1 MVAALRPSARL
12 ENGASALMNSS
23 YPRIPYGWADFRAIR
38 LEKRLYVD
46 KTRFVHA
53 LEEER
58 YVFLIR
64 PRRFGKSCWVSLL
77 ENYYDRTRAD
87 EFEAVF
93 SGTHLGR
100 QPTENR
106 HRYVVLRFDFSMFD
120 DTLET
125 LRERFETYCALELD
139 HALRRNRD
147 LFPQEARQRI
157 LAPPSI
163 DAKLAALFLYAGDQG
178 IPLYVLIDEYDN
190 FANTVLAH
198 RGAEAYQSFTHG
210 GGFYRNFFA
219 TLKAGAGRSGG
230 GLERLFITGVSPI
243 TMDDVTSGFNIGRNI
258 SLRPEFNDLLGF
270 TEEEVREL
278 LELYRDHGVFNQEVE
293 AALDIMREW
302 YNGYRFAEEAE
313 GDLYNTDMI
322 LYFLAES
329 MPNKRAPRELIDT
342 NVRIDYGKL
351 RHLLTVNRQLNGNFD
366 LLRHIIGQEQV
377 NTPIQLS
384 FPLNQLDQREN
395 FLSLLHYFGL
405 LSIRDV
411 AHGVPRLGIP
421 NQTVKRL
428 MYGYL
433 RDAYD
438 DVGVFSVDVY
448 TFFRLAQAMAY
459 DGSWQPALDFLRDA
473 LAEQTGIR
481 DYMDGEKV
489 VHGFVAAHL
498 SLSPYF
504 LLHSEYEL
512 NKGYA
517 DLYLEPFV
525 AQYSDMQ
532 FGYVLELKYLKRSE
546 SLGESVV
553 ADRIQEAVEQVRSY
567 LADPSLAHRYP
578 SVRHIGLA
586 VVFHGWE
593 LVAYQAIDDAT
604 ED

>member
-1 MVAALRPSARL
+1 MPT
-12 ENGASALMNSS
+12 S

-38 LEKRLYVD
+38 LENRLYVD

-53 LEEER
+53 LEDER

-77 ENYYDRTRAD
+77 ENYYDRSRAD
-87 EFEAVF
+87 AFEAVF
-93 SGTHLGR
+93 GGTDIGR
-100 QPTENR
+100 DPTENC
-106 HRYVVLRFDFSMFD
+106 HRYVVLRFDFSAFD

-125 LRERFETYCALELD
+125 LRERFEMYCYLELD
-139 HALRRNRD
+139 HALRRNQD

-157 LAPPSI
+157 LSPPSI
-163 DAKLAALFLYAGDQG
+163 DAKLAALFLYAGDHG

-219 TLKAGAGRSGG
+219 VLKAGAGRSG

-243 TMDDVTSGFNIGRNI
+243 TMDDVTSGFNIGKNI
-258 SLRPEFNDLLGF
+258 SLRPEFNDMLGF
-270 TEEEVREL
+270 TEAEVRDL
-278 LELYRDHGVFNQEVE
+278 LEMYRDYGVFNQDVE
-293 AALDIMREW
+293 AALAVMREW
-302 YNGYRFAEEAE
+302 YNSYRFAEDAE
-313 GDLYNTDMI
+313 GDLYNTDMV
-322 LYFLAES
+322 LYFLDES
-329 MPNKRAPRELIDT
+329 MPNKRGPRELIDT

-366 LLRHIIGQEQV
+366 LLRHIIGEQ
-377 NTPIQLS
+377 TAESTIQLS
-384 FPLNQLDQREN
+384 FPLEQLDQREN
-395 FLSLLHYFGL
+395 FLSLLYYFGL

-438 DVGVFSVDVY
+438 DVEVFSVDVY
-448 TFFRLAQAMAY
+448 TFSRLMRQMAY
-459 DGSWQPALDFLRDA
+459 EGAWRPVLDFLRDA

-489 VHGFVAAHL
+489 IHGFVAAHL
-498 SLSPYF
+498 SMVDQF

-517 DLYLEPFV
+517 DLYLEPFL
-525 AQYSDMQ
+525 AQYPDIQ
-532 FGYVLELKYLKRSE
+532 YGYVLELKYLKRRE
-546 SLGESVV
+546 SLDESVV
-553 ADRIQEAVEQVRSY
+553 AQKVQEAVLQVRSY
-567 LADPSLAHRYP
+567 LADPSLRRRCP
-578 SVRHIGLA
+578 SVQHTGLA

-593 LVAYQAIDDAT
+593 LVAYQEVEDAGN
-604 ED
+604 

>member
-1 MVAALRPSARL
+1 MPA
-12 ENGASALMNSS
+12 S

-38 LEKRLYVD
+38 LENRLYVD

-77 ENYYDRTRAD
+77 ENYYDRTRVD
-87 EFEAVF
+87 EFEAIF
-93 SGTHLGR
+93 GGTYLGR

-106 HRYVVLRFDFSMFD
+106 HRYVILRFDFSAFD

-125 LRERFETYCALELD
+125 LRERFEMYCHLELD

-157 LAPPSI
+157 LSPPSI
-163 DAKLAALFLYAGDQG
+163 DAKLAALFLYAGDHG
-178 IPLYVLIDEYDN
+178 IPLYVLIDEYDH

-198 RGAEAYQSFTHG
+198 RGAEAYQFFAHG
-210 GGFYRNFFA
+210 GDFYRNFFA
-219 TLKAGAGRSGG
+219 TLKAGAGQSGG
-230 GLERLFITGVSPI
+230 GIERLFITGVLPI
-243 TMDDVTSGFNIGRNI
+243 TMDYVTSGFNIGRNI
-258 SLRPEFNDLLGF
+258 SLEPEFNNMLGF
-270 TEEEVREL
+270 TEAEVREL
-278 LELYRDHGVFNQEVE
+278 LEMYRDYGVFNQEVE
-293 AALDIMREW
+293 AALEVMREW
-302 YNGYRFAEEAE
+302 YNGYRFAKSAQ
-313 GDLYNTDMI
+313 GDLYNTDMV
-322 LYFLAES
+322 LYFLNES
-329 MPNKRAPRELIDT
+329 MPNKPMPDQLIDT

-366 LLRHIIGQEQV
+366 LLRHIIGEQ
-377 NTPIQLS
+377 TAESDIQIS
-384 FPLNQLDQREN
+384 FPLEQLDQREN
-395 FLSLLHYFGL
+395 FLSLLYYFGL
-405 LSIRDV
+405 LSIRAV

-438 DVGVFSVDVY
+438 DVEVFSVDGY
-448 TFFRLAQAMAY
+448 TFSRLMRQMAY
-459 DGSWQPALDFLRDA
+459 DGTWRPALDFLRDA

-498 SLSPYF
+498 SLVDQF

-517 DLYLEPFV
+517 DLYLEPFL
-525 AQYSDMQ
+525 AQYPDVG
-532 FGYVLELKYLKRSE
+532 FGYVLELKYVKRSE
-546 SLGESVV
+546 SLDESVV
-553 ADRIQEAVEQVRSY
+553 ADKVQEAVLQVRGY
-567 LADPSLAHRYP
+567 LADTSLRRRYP
-578 SVRHIGLA
+578 LVRHIGLA

-593 LVAYQAIDDAT
+593 MVAYQAVEDDAAGH
-604 ED
+604 

>member
-1 MVAALRPSARL
+1 MPS
-12 ENGASALMNSS
+12 SS
-23 YPRIPYGWADFRAIR
+23 YPRIPYGEANFKRIR
-38 LEKRLYVD
+38 SNDWLYVD

-77 ENYYDRTRAD
+77 DSYYDRRGAD

-93 SGTHLGR
+93 GGTDLGR
-100 QPTENR
+100 QPTQNR
-106 HRYVVLRFDFSMFD
+106 HRYVVLRFNFSAFKNA
-120 DTLET
+120 LET
-125 LRERFETYCALELD
+125 LEYHFEEYCQLIIRSTLERNA
-139 HALRRNRD
+139 D
-147 LFPQEARQRI
+147 LFPEAARQHI
-157 LAPPSI
+157 CAPSSI
-163 DAKLAALFLYAGDQG
+163 NGQLNELFVYAGEHG

-198 RGAEAYQSFTHG
+198 HGEEAYQAFTHG

-219 TLKAGAGRSGG
+219 TLKEGAGHSEG

-258 SLRPEFNDLLGF
+258 SLRPEFNDMLGF
-270 TEEEVREL
+270 TEEEVRNL
-278 LELYRDHGVFNQEVE
+278 LEMYRDHGVFNQEVE
-293 AALDIMREW
+293 AALDVMREW
-302 YNGYRFAEEAE
+302 YNGYRFAKSAE
-313 GDLYNTDMI
+313 GDLYNTDMV
-322 LYFLAES
+322 LYFLNES
-329 MPNKRAPRELIDT
+329 IPNRGMPDELIDT

-366 LLRHIIGQEQV
+366 LLRHLIGQEQV

-384 FPLNQLDQREN
+384 FPLNQLDRREN

-405 LSIRDV
+405 LSIRAV
-411 AHGVPRLGIP
+411 ERGMPRLGIP

-448 TFFRLAQAMAY
+448 TFFRLAQEMAY
-459 DGSWQPALDFLRDA
+459 DGAWQPVLDFLRDA

-498 SLSPYF
+498 SLSQYF

-525 AQYSDMQ
+525 AQYPDMQ

-553 ADRIQEAVEQVRSY
+553 AAKVGEAVEQVRSY
-567 LADPSLAHRYP
+567 LADSSLAHRYP

-593 LVAYQAIDDAT
+593 LVAYQAIDDMA

>member
-1 MVAALRPSARL
+1 MAA
-12 ENGASALMNSS
+12 S

-77 ENYYDRTRAD
+77 DNYYNRTRAD
-87 EFEAVF
+87 DFEAVF

-100 QPTENR
+100 HPTENR
-106 HRYVVLRFDFSMFD
+106 HRYVVLRFNFSAFD
-120 DTLET
+120 DTLDT
-125 LRERFETYCALELD
+125 LRERFETYCHLIVRHALE
-139 HALRRNRD
+139 RNGD
-147 LFPQEARQRI
+147 LFPPEQIQRI
-157 LAPPSI
+157 LSLPSI
-163 DAKLAALFLYAGDQG
+163 DAKLNELFLYAGDHG
-178 IPLYVLIDEYDN
+178 IRLYVLIDEYDN
-190 FANTVLAH
+190 FANTVLAYH
-198 RGAEAYQSFTHG
+198 GAAAYQSFTHG

-219 TLKAGAGRSGG
+219 TLKDGAGQSGG
-230 GLERLFITGVSPI
+230 GLERMFITGVSPI

-258 SLRPEFNDLLGF
+258 SLHPAFNDMLGF
-270 TEEEVREL
+270 TEEEVRSL
-278 LELYRDHGVFNQEVE
+278 LELYRDCGVFNQEVE
-293 AALDIMREW
+293 AALAVMHEW
-302 YNGYRFAEEAE
+302 YNGYRFAKSAQ
-313 GDLYNTDMI
+313 GDLYNTDMV
-322 LYFLAES
+322 LYFLNES
-329 MPNKRAPRELIDT
+329 MPNRAMPDELIDT
-342 NVRIDYGKL
+342 NVRINYGKL

-366 LLRHIIGQEQV
+366 LLRRIIGEQQV
-377 NTPIQLS
+377 DTPLQLS
-384 FPLNQLDQREN
+384 FPLDRLNQREN

-433 RDAYD
+433 RDGYD
-438 DVGVFSVDVY
+438 DVGVFSVDGY
-448 TFFRLAQAMAY
+448 TFSRLVREMAY
-459 DGSWQPALDFLRDA
+459 DGTWRPVLDFLRDA

-481 DYMDGEKV
+481 DYLDGEKV
-489 VHGFVAAHL
+489 IHGFVAAHL
-498 SLSPYF
+498 SMVDQF

-525 AQYSDMQ
+525 AQYADMGY
-532 FGYVLELKYLKRSE
+532 GYVLELKYVKRSA
-546 SLGESVV
+546 SLDASGV
-553 ADRIQEAVEQVRSY
+553 ADKVQEAVLQLRGY
-567 LADPSLAHRYP
+567 LADLSLRRRYR

-593 LVAYQAIDDAT
+593 MVAYQAVQDD
-604 ED
+604 EVGNEELV

>member
-1 MVAALRPSARL
+1 DIAALPT
-12 ENGASALMNSS
+12 
-23 YPRIPYGWADFRAIR
+23 ADRN
-38 LEKRLYVD
+38 
-46 KTRFVHA
+46 
-53 LEEER
+53 R
-58 YVFLIR
+58 YVI
-64 PRRFGKSCWVSLL
+64 
-77 ENYYDRTRAD
+77 
-87 EFEAVF
+87 
-93 SGTHLGR
+93 
-100 QPTENR
+100 
-106 HRYVVLRFDFSMFD
+106 LRFDFSAFE

-125 LRERFETYCALELD
+125 LRERFEEYCQLEVRHALE
-139 HALRRNRD
+139 RNAD
-147 LFPQEARQRI
+147 LFPEAARQHIRS
-157 LAPPSI
+157 PSSVNGQ
-163 DAKLAALFLYAGDQG
+163 LNELFLYASDQG

-243 TMDDVTSGFNIGRNI
+243 TMDDVTSGFNIGTNI
-258 SLRPEFNDLLGF
+258 SLEPRFDQMLGF
-270 TEEEVREL
+270 TEEEVRQL

-313 GDLYNTDMI
+313 VDMYNTDMV
-322 LYFLAES
+322 LYYLKYAITNRG
-329 MPNKRAPRELIDT
+329 MPRELIDT

-366 LLRHIIGQEQV
+366 LLRHIIGEQSIQS
-377 NTPIQLS
+377 NIQLS
-384 FPLNQLDQREN
+384 FPLDRLDQREN

-405 LSIRDV
+405 LSIRAV

-433 RDAYD
+433 RDAYN

-459 DGSWQPALDFLRDA
+459 DGAWQPALDFLRDA

-525 AQYSDMQ
+525 AQYPDMQ

-546 SLGESVV
+546 SLDESVV

-567 LADPSLAHRYP
+567 LADSSLARRYR

>member
-1 MVAALRPSARL
+1 MAA
-12 ENGASALMNSS
+12 S
-23 YPRIPYGWADFRAIR
+23 YPLIPYGWADFRAIR
-38 LEKRLYVD
+38 LENRLYVD

-53 LEEER
+53 LEDER

-77 ENYYDRTRAD
+77 ENYYDRNRAD

-93 SGTHLGR
+93 GGTHLGR

-106 HRYVVLRFDFSMFD
+106 HRYVVLRFDFSAFD

-125 LRERFETYCALELD
+125 LRERFEMYCHLELD
-139 HALRRNRD
+139 HALKQNQD
-147 LFPQEARQRI
+147 LFPQEARQHI
-157 LAPPSI
+157 LSPPSI
-163 DAKLAALFLYAGDQG
+163 DAKLAALFLYAGDHG

-219 TLKAGAGRSGG
+219 ALKAGAGRSG

-243 TMDDVTSGFNIGRNI
+243 TMDDVTSGFNIGKNI

-270 TEEEVREL
+270 TEEEVRGL
-278 LELYRDHGVFNQEVE
+278 LELYHDYGVFNQEVE
-293 AALDIMREW
+293 AALEVMQEW
-302 YNGYRFAEEAE
+302 YNGYRFAKRAQ
-313 GDLYNTDMI
+313 GDLYNTDMV
-322 LYFLAES
+322 LYFLDESISNKS
-329 MPNKRAPRELIDT
+329 MPDELIDT

-351 RHLLTVNRQLNGNFD
+351 RHLLTINRQFNGNFD
-366 LLRHIIGQEQV
+366 LLRHIIGEQ
-377 NTPIQLS
+377 TAKSTIQIS
-384 FPLNQLDQREN
+384 FPLEQLDQREN

-405 LSIRDV
+405 LSIQDV
-411 AHGVPRLGIP
+411 ERGVPRLGIP

-433 RDAYD
+433 RDAYK

-448 TFFRLAQAMAY
+448 AFSNLMWQMAY
-459 DGSWQPALDFLRDA
+459 DGTWQPALDFLHTA

-489 VHGFVAAHL
+489 IHGFIAAYL
-498 SLSPYF
+498 GMIDQF

-525 AQYSDMQ
+525 AQYPDVQ

-546 SLGESVV
+546 TLDESVLANKV
-553 ADRIQEAVEQVRSY
+553 AEAVLQLHGY
-567 LADPSLAHRYP
+567 LADPSLLRRHP

-593 LVAYQAIDDAT
+593 LVAYKAADDDAAGN
-604 ED
+604 

>member
-1 MVAALRPSARL
+1 MAA
-12 ENGASALMNSS
+12 S
-23 YPRIPYGWADFRAIR
+23 YPRIPYGWANFRAIR
-38 LEKRLYVD
+38 LENRLYVD

-53 LEEER
+53 LEDER

-64 PRRFGKSCWVSLL
+64 PRRFGKTCWVSLL
-77 ENYYDRTRAD
+77 ENYYDRNRAD

-93 SGTHLGR
+93 GGTHLGR

-106 HRYVVLRFDFSMFD
+106 HRYVVLRFNFSAFD
-120 DTLET
+120 DTLAT
-125 LRERFETYCALELD
+125 LRERFETYCHLIVRYALE
-139 HALRRNRD
+139 RNRD
-147 LFPQEARQRI
+147 LFPEKQIQRI
-157 LAPPSI
+157 LSLPSI
-163 DAKLAALFLYAGDQG
+163 DAKLNELFLYANDHR

-198 RGAEAYQSFTHG
+198 HGEEAYQSFTHG

-219 TLKAGAGRSGG
+219 TLKVGAEQSGG

-243 TMDDVTSGFNIGRNI
+243 TMDDVTSGFNIGSNI
-258 SLRPEFNDLLGF
+258 SLEPRFDQMLGF

-278 LELYRDHGVFNQEVE
+278 LELYRDHGVFNQDVE
-293 AALDIMREW
+293 AALAVMREW
-302 YNGYRFAEEAE
+302 YNGYRFFEDAEV
-313 GDLYNTDMI
+313 DIYNTDMV
-322 LYFLAES
+322 LYYLKHS
-329 MPNKRAPRELIDT
+329 IPNRGLPRELIDT

-366 LLRHIIGQEQV
+366 LLRHIIGEQQV
-377 NTPIQLS
+377 DTPIQLS
-384 FPLNQLDQREN
+384 FPLDRLDRREN

-405 LSIRDV
+405 LSMRDV

-428 MYGYL
+428 LYGYL

-438 DVGVFSVDVY
+438 DVGVFAIDGYSFSGLV
-448 TFFRLAQAMAY
+448 RQMAY
-459 DGSWQPALDFLRDA
+459 DGTWRPALDFLRDA

-489 VHGFVAAHL
+489 IHGFVAAHL
-498 SLSPYF
+498 SMVDQF

-517 DLYLEPFV
+517 DLYLEPFLS
-525 AQYSDMQ
+525 QYPDMRY
-532 FGYVLELKYLKRSE
+532 GYVLELKYVKRRE
-546 SLGESVV
+546 SLAESVV
-553 ADRIQEAVEQVRSY
+553 ADKLREAVLQVRGY
-567 LADPSLAHRYP
+567 LADPSLRRRYP
-578 SVRHIGLA
+578 SVQHIGLA

-593 LVAYQAIDDAT
+593 VVAYQAVEAEGVDK
-604 ED
+604 

>member
-1 MVAALRPSARL
+1 MAA
-12 ENGASALMNSS
+12 S

-38 LEKRLYVD
+38 LENRLYVD

-77 ENYYDRTRAD
+77 DNYYERNRDD
-87 EFEAVF
+87 DFEAVF
-93 SGTHLGR
+93 GGTDLGR

-106 HRYVVLRFDFSMFD
+106 HRYVVLRFNFSAFD

-125 LRERFETYCALELD
+125 LRERFETYCHLIVRHALE
-139 HALRRNRD
+139 RNRD
-147 LFPQEARQRI
+147 LFPAKQVERI
-157 LAPPSI
+157 LSLPSI
-163 DAKLAALFLYAGDQG
+163 DAKLSELFLYAGDHG

-190 FANTVLAH
+190 FANTVLAYH
-198 RGAEAYQSFTHG
+198 GTEAYQSFTHG

-219 TLKAGAGRSGG
+219 TLKDGAGHSGG
-230 GLERLFITGVSPI
+230 GLERMFITGVSPI
-243 TMDDVTSGFNIGRNI
+243 TMDDVTSGFNIGKNI
-258 SLRPEFNDLLGF
+258 SLHPKFNDMLGF
-270 TEEEVREL
+270 TEEEVRGL

-293 AALDIMREW
+293 AALAVMREW

-313 GDLYNTDMI
+313 GDLYNTDMV
-322 LYFLAES
+322 LYFLDES
-329 MPNKRAPRELIDT
+329 MPNRKAPRELIDV

-366 LLRHIIGQEQV
+366 LLRHIIGEQIAES
-377 NTPIQLS
+377 NIQLS
-384 FPLNQLDQREN
+384 FPLEQLDLPEN

-411 AHGVPRLGIP
+411 ARGVPRLGIP

-433 RDAYD
+433 RDAYR
-438 DVGVFSVDVY
+438 DVEVFSVSQH
-448 TFFRLAQAMAY
+448 TFSRLMRQMAY
-459 DGSWQPALDFLRDA
+459 EGAWQPALDFLRDA

-489 VHGFVAAHL
+489 IHGFVAAHL
-498 SLSPYF
+498 SMVGQF

-517 DLYLEPFV
+517 DLYLEPFL
-525 AQYSDMQ
+525 AQYPDVQ

-546 SLGESVV
+546 ALDESVV
-553 ADRIQEAVEQVRSY
+553 AAKVQEAVLQVRSY
-567 LADPSLAHRYP
+567 LADPSVPRRYP
-578 SVRHIGLA
+578 SVQHLGLA
-586 VVFHGWE
+586 MVFHGWE
-593 LVAYQAIDDAT
+593 LVAYEAVGDAGS
-604 ED
+604 

>member
-1 MVAALRPSARL
+1 MPT
-12 ENGASALMNSS
+12 S

-38 LEKRLYVD
+38 LENRLYVD

-53 LEEER
+53 LEDER

-77 ENYYDRTRAD
+77 ENYYDRSRAD
-87 EFEAVF
+87 AFEAVF
-93 SGTHLGR
+93 GGTDIGR
-100 QPTENR
+100 DPTENC
-106 HRYVVLRFDFSMFD
+106 HRYVVLRFDFSAFD

-125 LRERFETYCALELD
+125 LRERFEMYCYLELD
-139 HALRRNRD
+139 HALRRNQD

-157 LAPPSI
+157 LSPPSI
-163 DAKLAALFLYAGDQG
+163 DAKLAALFLYAGDHG

-219 TLKAGAGRSGG
+219 VLKAGAGRSG

-243 TMDDVTSGFNIGRNI
+243 TMDDVTSGFNIGKNI
-258 SLRPEFNDLLGF
+258 SLRPEFNDMLGF
-270 TEEEVREL
+270 TEAEVRDL
-278 LELYRDHGVFNQEVE
+278 LEMYRDYGVFNQDVE
-293 AALDIMREW
+293 AALAVMREW
-302 YNGYRFAEEAE
+302 YNGYRFAEDAE
-313 GDLYNTDMI
+313 GDLYNTDMV
-322 LYFLAES
+322 LYFLDES
-329 MPNKRAPRELIDT
+329 MPNKRGPRELIDT

-366 LLRHIIGQEQV
+366 LLRHIIGEQ
-377 NTPIQLS
+377 TAESTIQLS
-384 FPLNQLDQREN
+384 FPLEQLDQREN
-395 FLSLLHYFGL
+395 FLSLLYYFGL

-438 DVGVFSVDVY
+438 DVEVFSVDVY
-448 TFFRLAQAMAY
+448 TFSRLMRQMAY
-459 DGSWQPALDFLRDA
+459 EGAWRPVLDFLRDA

-489 VHGFVAAHL
+489 IHGFVAAHL
-498 SLSPYF
+498 SMVGQF
-504 LLHSEYEL
+504 ILHSEYEL

-517 DLYLEPFV
+517 DLYLEPFL
-525 AQYSDMQ
+525 AQYPDIQ
-532 FGYVLELKYLKRSE
+532 YGYVLELKYLKRRE
-546 SLGESVV
+546 SLDESVV
-553 ADRIQEAVEQVRSY
+553 AQKVQEAVLQVRSY
-567 LADPSLAHRYP
+567 LADPSLRRRCP
-578 SVRHIGLA
+578 SVQHTGLA

-593 LVAYQAIDDAT
+593 LVAYQEVEDAGN
-604 ED
+604 

>member
-1 MVAALRPSARL
+1 MKA
-12 ENGASALMNSS
+12 S

-46 KTRFVHA
+46 KTRFIHA

-93 SGTHLGR
+93 GGTDLGR

-157 LAPPSI
+157 LSPPSI

-190 FANTVLAH
+190 FANTVLAQ

-210 GGFYRNFFA
+210 GGFYSNFFA

-230 GLERLFITGVSPI
+230 GLERLFITGVSPL
-243 TMDDVTSGFNIGRNI
+243 TMDDVTSGFNIGTNI
-258 SLRPEFNDLLGF
+258 SLEPRFDQMLGF
-270 TEEEVREL
+270 TEAEVRQL
-278 LELYRDHGVFNQEVE
+278 LELYRDHGVFDQEVE
-293 AALDIMREW
+293 AALDVMREW
-302 YNGYRFAEEAE
+302 YNGYRFSEEAE
-313 GDLYNTDMI
+313 VDIYNTDMV
-322 LYFLAES
+322 LYYLKYAITNRG
-329 MPNKRAPRELIDT
+329 MPRELIDT

-366 LLRHIIGQEQV
+366 LLRHIIGEQSIQS
-377 NTPIQLS
+377 NIQLS
-384 FPLNQLDQREN
+384 FPLDRLDQREN

-405 LSIRDV
+405 LSIREV
-411 AHGVPRLGIP
+411 AHGMPRLGIP

-459 DGSWQPALDFLRDA
+459 DGAWQPVLDFLRDA

-498 SLSPYF
+498 SLSQYF

-525 AQYSDMQ
+525 AQYPDMQ

-546 SLGESVV
+546 SLDETVV

-567 LADPSLAHRYP
+567 LADSSLAHRYP

>member
-1 MVAALRPSARL
+1 MTA
-12 ENGASALMNSS
+12 S

-38 LEKRLYVD
+38 LEHRLYVD
-46 KTRFVHA
+46 KTRFIYP

-77 ENYYDRTRAD
+77 ENYYDRNRAD
-87 EFEAVF
+87 EFEAIF
-93 SGTHLGR
+93 GGTDLGR

-125 LRERFETYCALELD
+125 LRERFETYCHLELH
-139 HALRRNRD
+139 HALRRNQD
-147 LFPQEARQRI
+147 LFPQEVSQHI
-157 LAPPSI
+157 LASPSI
-163 DAKLAALFLYAGDQG
+163 DAKLSALFLYAGDHG

-190 FANTVLAH
+190 FANTVLAYH
-198 RGAEAYQSFTHG
+198 GEEAYQSFTHG

-230 GLERLFITGVSPI
+230 GLERMFITGVSPI
-243 TMDDVTSGFNIGRNI
+243 AMDDVTSGFNIGKNI
-258 SLRPEFNDLLGF
+258 SLQSEFNDMLGF
-270 TEEEVREL
+270 TEEEVCEL
-278 LELYRDHGVFNQEVE
+278 LEMYRDYGVFNQEVE
-293 AALDIMREW
+293 AALNIMREW
-302 YNGYRFAEEAE
+302 YNGYRFSEEIQ
-313 GDLYNTDMI
+313 GDLYNTDMV
-322 LYFLAES
+322 LYFLDEFI
-329 MPNKRAPRELIDT
+329 PNRRGPRELIDT

-366 LLRHIIGQEQV
+366 LLRRIIGEQQV
-377 NTPIQLS
+377 DSNIQLS
-384 FPLNQLDQREN
+384 FPLDQLDQREN

-411 AHGVPRLGIP
+411 VHGVPRLGIP

-428 MYGYL
+428 MYSYL
-433 RDAYD
+433 RDAYR
-438 DVGVFSVDVY
+438 DVEVFSVDVY
-448 TFFRLAQAMAY
+448 TFSRLMRQMAY
-459 DGSWQPALDFLRDA
+459 EGAWRPALDFLRAA

-489 VHGFVAAHL
+489 IHGFVAAHF
-498 SLSPYF
+498 SMVDQF

-517 DLYLEPFV
+517 DLYLEPFL
-525 AQYSDMQ
+525 AQYADIGY
-532 FGYVLELKYLKRSE
+532 GYVVELKYVKRSE
-546 SLGESVV
+546 SLDESGV
-553 ADRIQEAVEQVRSY
+553 AAKLRQAVLQLRGY
-567 LADPSLAHRYP
+567 LADSSLQHRYP

-586 VVFHGWE
+586 AVFHGWE
-593 LVAYQAIDDAT
+593 LVAYEAVGDVESD
-604 ED
+604 